1 MGPRQ
6 NPRRFGRRSKQGS
19 SACRS
24 DGQVYLGI
32 WRCGMT
38 WLRPRKTK
46 RDAILG
52 LVASWG
58 DRRTPRRSLQ
68 RNPSALSMRLV
79 GFSSCRVRRRN
90 LVELTSARHIFAAR
104 VCKQCLPGNQPMH
117 SHSLDPWTHDHVFLG
132 PKHDR
137 NERRTWFVVA
147 LTAVMMVG
155 EIAAGSLF
163 GSMALLADGWHMGT
177 HPWAPGVGAAAY
189 LFARQH
195 ARNSRFAFGTGKF
208 GDLAAF
214 SSAIILSLIA
224 VQIFYESVI
233 RLVHPVAI
241 AYGEAIAVAALGLGV
256 NLVSAWL
263 LRDSHDHD
271 HHGHGHSHGSSQ
283 GSSHDSSPGHRHH
296 DNNLRAAYIHV
307 LADAATS
314 VLAIAALVIAMYSQ
328 WVWADP
334 AVGIIGSLVIA
345 SWAFGLI
352 RDSGAVLLDVSVDKN
367 LEAVIRDR
375 LETRGD
381 RVIDLHLWQVGPG
394 HRAAVIAVLSDDPLP
409 SATYKRRLGGLRGLS
424 HVTIEVEVCPH
435 APLAAEHPS

>member
-1 MGPRQ
+1 
-6 NPRRFGRRSKQGS
+6 
-19 SACRS
+19 
-24 DGQVYLGI
+24 
-32 WRCGMT
+32 
-38 WLRPRKTK
+38 
-46 RDAILG
+46 
-52 LVASWG
+52 
-58 DRRTPRRSLQ
+58 
-68 RNPSALSMRLV
+68 
-79 GFSSCRVRRRN
+79 
-90 LVELTSARHIFAAR
+90 
-104 VCKQCLPGNQPMH
+104 
-117 SHSLDPWTHDHVFLG
+117 VFLG

-155 EIAAGSLF
+155 EIVAGSLF
-163 GSMALLADGWHMGT
+163 GSMALLADGWHMAT
-177 HPWAPGVGAAAY
+177 HAAALGIAAAAY

-241 AYGEAIAVAALGLGV
+241 AYGEAIAVSALGLGV

-271 HHGHGHSHGSSQ
+271 HHGHGHA
-283 GSSHDSSPGHRHH
+283 HDHSPGHRHH

-381 RVIDLHLWQVGPG
+381 RVTDLHLWQVGPG
-394 HRAAVIAVLSDDPLP
+394 HRAAVISVLSDDPLP
-409 SATYKRRLGGLRGLS
+409 SAIYKRRLGGLRGLS
-424 HVTIEVEVCPH
+424 HVTIEVERCPH
-435 APLAAEHPS
+435 PPLH

>member
-1 MGPRQ
+1 
-6 NPRRFGRRSKQGS
+6 
-19 SACRS
+19 
-24 DGQVYLGI
+24 
-32 WRCGMT
+32 
-38 WLRPRKTK
+38 
-46 RDAILG
+46 
-52 LVASWG
+52 
-58 DRRTPRRSLQ
+58 
-68 RNPSALSMRLV
+68 
-79 GFSSCRVRRRN
+79 
-90 LVELTSARHIFAAR
+90 
-104 VCKQCLPGNQPMH
+104 MH
-117 SHSLDPWTHDHVFLG
+117 SHSLDQWSHEHIFLG
-132 PKHDR
+132 EKHEH

-147 LTAVMMVG
+147 LTAVMMIG

-163 GSMALLADGWHMGT
+163 GSMALLADGWHMAT
-177 HPWAPGVGAAAY
+177 HAAALGIAAAAY

-195 ARNSRFAFGTGKF
+195 ARNLRFAFGTGKF

-256 NLVSAWL
+256 NLISAWL

-271 HHGHGHSHGSSQ
+271 HHGHGHSHGSSH
-283 GSSHDSSPGHRHH
+283 GSSPGHRHH

-381 RVIDLHLWQVGPG
+381 RVTDLHLWQVGPG
-394 HRAAVIAVLSDDPLP
+394 HRAAVISVISDHPLP
-409 SATYKRRLGGLRGLS
+409 SATYKRRLNGLRGLS
-424 HVTIEVEVCPH
+424 HVTIEVELCPH
-435 APLAAEHPS
+435 PPMH